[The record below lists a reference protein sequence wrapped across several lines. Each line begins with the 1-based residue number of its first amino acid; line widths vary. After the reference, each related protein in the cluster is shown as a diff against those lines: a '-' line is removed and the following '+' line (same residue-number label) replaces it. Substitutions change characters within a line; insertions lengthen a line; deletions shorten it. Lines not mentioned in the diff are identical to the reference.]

1 MAKKG
6 VQQYDNKPKSLSV
19 KILDIENGFA
29 TYENV
34 RAIRI
39 KSKKFTLL
47 IMNNYTPT
55 LGEVDG
61 SVDILLNDD
70 ELHYEKLNAY
80 FEFNNNL
87 FTLLIKERTKWYACR
102 SDVDDDN
109 IDV

>member
-1 MAKKG
+1 MAKKR
-6 VQQYDNKPKSLSV
+6 VEKYEEKSKYLSV

-29 TYENV
+29 TYEDV

-47 IMNNYTPT
+47 IMRNYTPT

-70 ELHYEKLNAY
+70 ELHYEKINAY
-80 FEFNNNL
+80 FEFNDNL
-87 FTLLIKERTKWYACR
+87 FTLLIKERIK
-102 SDVDDDN
+102 
-109 IDV
+109 